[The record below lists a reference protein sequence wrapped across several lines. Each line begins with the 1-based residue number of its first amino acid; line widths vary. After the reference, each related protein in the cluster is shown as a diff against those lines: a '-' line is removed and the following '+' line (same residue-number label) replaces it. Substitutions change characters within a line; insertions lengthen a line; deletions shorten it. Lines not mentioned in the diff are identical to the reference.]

1 MNMVREI
8 ESGLDLQ
15 RRETSALSVIEQVRD
30 LAETIRSHRRILFI
44 ILYGSFAR
52 GDFHEGSD
60 VDLIV
65 VGDFRERPHKAGR
78 QPPSVLPTSRSN
90 RSATPKKSSPNRSK
104 TKTCSSSGPWP
115 RASGCRKTPRP
126 QSGAGEKPLSTES
139 VCGSSNAPPP
149 GSLNRNERRR
159 RLTRE
164 MTPPCYL
171 RETVVRRPSSIS
183 GNPGDER
190 RGYRRR
196 GSSGR
201 RTGQLS
207 ASAVFLTWQSGS
219 LARRRGETGTSFH
232 QRETPGN
239 SAGRRRT

>member
-78 QPPSVLPTSRSN
+78 QPSSVLPTSRSN

-115 RASGCRKTPRP
+115 RASGCRKTPRA

-164 MTPPCYL
+164 MTPA
-171 RETVVRRPSSIS
+171 IS
-183 GNPGDER
+183 GRQWSGGPHRYRAVPGMKEEDIAAGAAPAGEPDSYQLR
-190 RGYRRR
+190 R
-196 GSSGR
+196 SS
-201 RTGQLS
+201 
-207 ASAVFLTWQSGS
+207 
-219 LARRRGETGTSFH
+219 
-232 QRETPGN
+232 
-239 SAGRRRT
+239 

>member
-15 RRETSALSVIEQVRD
+15 RREASALSVIEQVRD

-126 QSGAGEKPLSTES
+126 QSGAGGKEASIH
-139 VCGSSNAPPP
+139 G
-149 GSLNRNERRR
+149 ERLRIEQR
-159 RLTRE
+159 
-164 MTPPCYL
+164 TP
-171 RETVVRRPSSIS
+171 
-183 GNPGDER
+183 
-190 RGYRRR
+190 
-196 GSSGR
+196 
-201 RTGQLS
+201 TGQP
-207 ASAVFLTWQSGS
+207 Q
-219 LARRRGETGTSFH
+219 
-232 QRETPGN
+232 PK
-239 SAGRRRT
+239 